1 MITNRS
7 IYINIYSS
15 TG

>member
-7 IYINIYSS
+7 IDQ
-15 TG
+15 